1 MLMNASAICKH
12 CNINISP
19 TPHAQTLWCHGCGR
33 IITVCRYQETW
44 KQGKVVFETKF
55 YKHSLRQ
62 RFSEDNCQ
70 KSLITSTVKHMHSE
84 TISSWEAPRGKRA
97 LLCGVVYSKQKYRL
111 KGTFNDVNNM
121 RHMLVEHFKFPSS
134 SIHILTEGGP
144 YFHPTKRNIQAGLK
158 WLVKDCKA
166 GDSLVFYFSGHGL
179 RQPDFDNDEL
189 DGFDETICPLDF
201 KTAGVILDNE
211 INDTIVRPLKPG
223 VRLHAIVDSCH
234 SGTILDL
241 SYVYNLKDKTWMNNH
256 PPSNAYKGTSGGQAI
271 CFSACEDDQ
280 LAEDTSAFSGK
291 QMSGAMT
298 YTFIKAILENPDIT
312 YEGIM
317 ISMRTAIRQARAT
330 GCLLKRLFRRNIL
343 QEPLLS
349 ASEKFDTNATFNL

>member
-1 MLMNASAICKH
+1 MLMNTSVTCNHCK
-12 CNINISP
+12 INLLA
-19 TPHAQTLWCHGCGR
+19 TPYAQTSCYGCGK
-33 IITVCRYQETW
+33 IITVCRYQEIW
-44 KQGKVVFETKF
+44 KQGNYISDTKF
-55 YKHSLRQ
+55 YKDSLGQ
-62 RFSEDNCQ
+62 RFLENDFQRS
-70 KSLITSTVKHMHSE
+70 SSSTRAVKYVQSE

-97 LLCGVVYSKQKYRL
+97 LLCGVVYSKQKFRL

-121 RHMLVEHFKFPSS
+121 RHLLVEHFKFPSS
-134 SIHILTEGGP
+134 SIRILTEGGP

-189 DGFDETICPLDF
+189 DGFDESICPLDF

-241 SYVYNLKDKTWMNNH
+241 SYIYNLKEYVQYWSLSLEVCEN
-256 PPSNAYKGTSGGQAI
+256 
-271 CFSACEDDQ
+271 CF
-280 LAEDTSAFSGK
+280 T
-291 QMSGAMT
+291 
-298 YTFIKAILENPDIT
+298 
-312 YEGIM
+312 
-317 ISMRTAIRQARAT
+317 
-330 GCLLKRLFRRNIL
+330 
-343 QEPLLS
+343 LS
-349 ASEKFDTNATFNL
+349 VF